1 MTYSTEQQAEYDAA
15 AAALEAAAKATTV
28 RGTDGKFAKAEVA
41 PPEPAPPV
49 ETAPAAAIVEPAPPA
64 VEDKPVEPPTPDP
77 IAELTARVERAEKM
91 ARDNQAWATKASQ
104 EAAALRRQQDAAQ
117 REAAKPAIL
126 DANPELAEAIRYIAT
141 DPTPQ
146 QEAEQQAQQQRAT
159 FQATIEKVHP
169 DAFALDMPK
178 ELQDAISAKW
188 SALGDEAQDPLAI
201 VRVITEEKLAHAER
215 QIGKRFAAE
224 AAKEAAK
231 SAMSVPPAGASTVA
245 VVPIDAELAAVQ
257 RIQNMSD
264 ADFQKERRKVLGY

>member
-15 AAALEAAAKATTV
+15 AAALDAAAKATTA
-28 RGTDGKFAKAEVA
+28 RGADGKFAKAEVA
-41 PPEPAPPV
+41 PPEPVPLVEAAPVAAVVEPTPPAEEAPP
-49 ETAPAAAIVEPAPPA
+49 ETP
-64 VEDKPVEPPTPDP
+64 KPDP
-77 IAELTARVERAEKM
+77 IAELTARLERAEKM
-91 ARDNQAWATKASQ
+91 AKDNQAWATKASQ

-126 DANPELAEAIRYIAT
+126 EANPELADAIRYVAT
-141 DPTPQ
+141 DPAPQ
-146 QEAEQQAQQQRAT
+146 QQAEQHRAN

-169 DAFALDMPK
+169 DAFAADMPK

-188 SALGDEAQDPLAI
+188 SALGDEAQDPLTI

-224 AAKEAAK
+224 AAKEAKK

-245 VVPIDAELAAVQ
+245 VVPVDAQLVEAQ
-257 RIQNMSD
+257 RIQNMTD
-264 ADFQKERRKVLGY
+264 AEFQKERRKVLGY